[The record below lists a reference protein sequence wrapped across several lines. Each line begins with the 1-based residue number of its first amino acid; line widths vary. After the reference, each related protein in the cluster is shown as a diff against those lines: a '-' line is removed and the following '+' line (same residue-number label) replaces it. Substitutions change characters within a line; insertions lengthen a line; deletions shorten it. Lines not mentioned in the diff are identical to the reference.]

1 MKRKKTKYSNFQSG
15 LFNELPATGDQTNLP
30 EGYFNSGSSS
40 SSSGSGLFNWNQFST
55 GIIGLADSFVT
66 SFFGKEDSYRATA
79 YNEMLQNEK
88 RTNTV
93 LWVVIGLILALGVFL
108 VIRKT
113 K

>member
-15 LFNELPATGDQTNLP
+15 LFNELPATGDQTDLP
-30 EGYFNSGSSS
+30 EGYFSSS

-79 YNEMLQNEK
+79 YSEMLQNEK